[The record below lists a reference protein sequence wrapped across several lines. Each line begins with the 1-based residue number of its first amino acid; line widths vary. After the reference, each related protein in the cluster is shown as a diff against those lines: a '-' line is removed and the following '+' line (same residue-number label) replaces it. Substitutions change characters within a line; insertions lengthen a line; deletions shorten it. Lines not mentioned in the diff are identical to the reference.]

1 MEKKLLN
8 KVSESSSRM
17 FSNLILFDQQSKTNN
32 TQFTVNSNRE
42 AAAVTCWTLTPEEHH
57 QSSLSSARSMTITQE
72 RLSCG
77 DINGTYSQTVH
88 MIRLNDSS
96 VCFPESDF
104 LKRESVGR
112 DAAADE
118 HLACFRRRYRHI
130 WAVCL
135 CVCVFIP
142 PLPEC
147 PAVLC
152 LQVETVWFAANDVA
166 ARWCERPGR
175 GAAPQ
180 TPGKK
185 KTHKTQVRDGNIPDS
200 LTNVVILR
208 VAASWGET

>member
-1 MEKKLLN
+1 MLDADVRSITSRPCRLLA
-8 KVSESSSRM
+8 
-17 FSNLILFDQQSKTNN
+17 L
-32 TQFTVNSNRE
+32 
-42 AAAVTCWTLTPEEHH
+42 WP
-57 QSSLSSARSMTITQE
+57 SLRNDS
-72 RLSCG
+72 
-77 DINGTYSQTVH
+77 TYSQTVH

-96 VCFPESDF
+96 ACFPESDF

-118 HLACFRRRYRHI
+118 HLACFRWRYRHI

-185 KTHKTQVRDGNIPDS
+185 THKTQVR
-200 LTNVVILR
+200 VR
-208 VAASWGET
+208 ETAISQTPLQMLGF